1 MTPTSTFM
9 LVVQETVAV
18 CEPDGGLLTQNS
30 KVRIAVVVPESLPAI
45 TVPLTP
51 PKLAVMLVALFPPMA
66 TMIIAARL
74 VPLPMVNAGVLTVVT
89 PNLKPELTRLSNVT
103 LVCAVATVS
112 ETVVVC
118 VRLPL
123 IPVIVSVQVRTGV
136 PVPVVADSVEDAV
149 VGFGAKLTLAPLG
162 SPTTLRLTWPLKP
175 PVGLM
180 VPL

>member
-1 MTPTSTFM
+1 MIPTSTFM

-30 KVRIAVVVPESLPAI
+30 KVRIAVVVPESLPAT

-89 PNLKPELTRLSNVT
+89 PN
-103 LVCAVATVS
+103 
-112 ETVVVC
+112 
-118 VRLPL
+118 
-123 IPVIVSVQVRTGV
+123 
-136 PVPVVADSVEDAV
+136 
-149 VGFGAKLTLAPLG
+149 
-162 SPTTLRLTWPLKP
+162 
-175 PVGLM
+175 
-180 VPL
+180 